1 MSRPATLADPMAH
14 ESRTLV
20 VVLTVALLFA
30 ALSAQLVW
38 LAIKGHGGPRLSM
51 SEPIVRT
58 FARPDIVDRNGRL
71 IATDLEAH
79 SLYADPAQVLDADE
93 AAEKLAA
100 IFPDLD
106 QAQLRSM
113 LADRSRRFVWLRR
126 GLSPRTAQRI
136 HDLGLPGLGFRR
148 EPKRS
153 YPLGSLAGH
162 VIGTVNVD
170 NRGLSGIE
178 RHIDETVGVE
188 AVLGSRPAGNAPVQ
202 LSIDI
207 GVQHALEDEL
217 AGAVSR
223 YAAAGAAGIVMATAT
238 GEIIAAA
245 SLPNV
250 DPARPAQALEET
262 RLDKN
267 FSGTFE
273 LGSIFKLVTIAA
285 ALDGRQATPDTVID
299 VRVPLWIGRH
309 QIRDLHPAGRP
320 LSIRDIFVQSS
331 NVGAARLALAA
342 GSDAQRAF
350 LGKLGLLRGGRSESG
365 PIAAPS
371 QPERWGEIETAT
383 IAFGH
388 GLAVAPVRFAAAAAS
403 LLNGGTA
410 VEPTLLRVTAGRPA
424 GERVVTAATSV
435 ALAQLM
441 RRNVTLPTGT
451 GRRADVA
458 GYEVGGKTG
467 TAEIAVAGRYRGDLV
482 LSSFLATF
490 PASAPQYVLLVT
502 LDRPKP
508 APETAGQITAGHNAA
523 PTAGRIVERIGP
535 LLRGARATTAAAFD
549 ASGSAKY

>member
-1 MSRPATLADPMAH
+1 MSRPVTLADPMAH

-223 YAAAGAAGIVMATAT
+223 YAATGAAGIVMATAT

-299 VRVPLWIGRH
+299 VRAPLWIGRH

-320 LSIRDIFVQSS
+320 LSVRDIFVQSS

-350 LGKLGLLRGGRSESG
+350 LGKLGLLHGGRSESRPDRG
-365 PIAAPS
+365 P
-371 QPERWGEIETAT
+371 E
-383 IAFGH
+383 
-388 GLAVAPVRFAAAAAS
+388 
-403 LLNGGTA
+403 
-410 VEPTLLRVTAGRPA
+410 PA
-424 GERVVTAATSV
+424 GAVGRDRDRHHRVWPRTGGRTGPLRRRRRLAAERRHCGRAHHAAC
-435 ALAQLM
+435 Q
-441 RRNVTLPTGT
+441 RRPP
-451 GRRADVA
+451 GRRTCRHGRNQRGIGATDAAQRHVAD
-458 GYEVGGKTG
+458 
-467 TAEIAVAGRYRGDLV
+467 RH
-482 LSSFLATF
+482 
-490 PASAPQYVLLVT
+490 
-502 LDRPKP
+502 RPP
-508 APETAGQITAGHNAA
+508 C
-523 PTAGRIVERIGP
+523 RRRR
-535 LLRGARATTAAAFD
+535 LRGRRQDRHRRDRRRRPLSRRSRAVLVPSDVPGDCPAIRAARHPRPPEAGAGNRWTNHRRPQCGPDRGSYCREDRTAAARSPGHD
-549 ASGSAKY
+549 GRGV